1 MNKSAKYSFILYL
14 SDQTLRT
21 TQDIVSSPKIVLF
34 QERRAAISERP
45 TTRAIYRRSTVTF
58 PSSALRA
65 ATCDTSRASKNAANG
80 ARRRHSRSNPA
91 LTKDESA
98 NETEREKRGGRE
110 ESRWIKIVNG
120 KVGAGQ
126 CRGGKL
132 RFLDHEIPQKSP
144 ENRYAQ
150 FSS

>member
-14 SDQTLRT
+14 SNQTLRT
-21 TQDIVSSPKIVLF
+21 SIVSSPKIALY

-98 NETEREKRGGRE
+98 NERERGGRE